1 MFWDIALRNLWQR
14 RLRSVLTILGVAMA
28 LQLNLTL
35 NNLMGRFG
43 QDVQRQFSFFAGKL
57 FVQQAMPAGGTGWD
71 TFPSLSSS
79 IAIETAAGLLT
90 RDHVDQPSS
99 SAVLFVQLVAP
110 IIPTTPPELM
120 AVGIEPGHEAAFLG
134 TVEAEDGR
142 VTLTAP
148 DEVILGQG
156 AAGYYQPEGSDSP
169 VRAGQTVEIQGH
181 PFTVVGVLEKSS
193 ALFGG
198 AVLMPLSTA
207 QDLLNRPDTASAVI
221 LTATRVEDVADLKAT
236 VEAQFPD
243 LQATSQ
249 DELIESASSMLA
261 LMGVFFS
268 MMNRTALAV
277 VVIVIAIVMIVAVL
291 EQRRDIGTLRAIG
304 ARRRTIFGMVAIES
318 LAISLAGALV
328 ALPLSA
334 LANWAFWRYPV
345 GPDIVVVWT
354 RALGLSVALGVL
366 ASLLPAWQAVRVEP
380 LEALRYE

>member
-35 NNLMGRFG
+35 NNLAGKFE

-57 FVQQAMPAGGTGWD
+57 FVQQAMPTGGTGWD

-79 IAIETAAGLLT
+79 ITIETAAGLLT
-90 RDHVDQPSS
+90 HDRVDQPSS

-120 AVGIEPGHEAAFLG
+120 VVGIEPGHEAAFLG
-134 TVEAEDGR
+134 TIEAEDGR
-142 VTLTAP
+142 ATLNEP
-148 DEVILGQG
+148 YDVILGQG
-156 AAGYYQPEGSDSP
+156 AARYYQPEGSDSP
-169 VRAGQTVEIQGH
+169 VHAGQTIEVQGR
-181 PFTVVGVLEKSS
+181 PFTVVGVLEAAP
-193 ALFGG
+193 ALFNG

-221 LTATRVEDVADLKAT
+221 LTATRVEDVADLKAA
-236 VEAQFPD
+236 VETQFPD

-268 MMNRTALAV
+268 MMNRTALSV

-345 GPDIVVVWT
+345 GPDIVVVWA